1 MQEAAAAG
9 RGDSEE
15 MQEAA
20 AAGRGD
26 SEEMQE
32 AAAAGRGDSEEMQE
46 AAAAG
51 RGDSEEMQE
60 AAAAGRGDSEEMQ
73 EAAAAGRGDS
83 EDVTP
88 VAGDTRLQAG
98 GSPVFAATFQRDTL
112 EASGG
117 EVTVHG
123 VEGPALRELPAYVYS
138 LRAPRLSST
147 AALLPA
153 ADTDCVPGLKGD
165 CERELA
171 AQLTVENA
179 AATAVLAV
187 GHSCLSLTEAAV
199 AFIKANWQVLA
210 TQGWADAVLNHPD
223 EVVEVSRL
231 LGEPSTEY
239 RRLPGK
245 ECGRRLIEAAKEGAV
260 EELRALL
267 AAGANVEARDEDM
280 WTALHWA
287 AVRGHENVV
296 RCLVEGGADVE
307 SRDSRRNTPMHWA
320 AYRGHAAVVRL
331 LAASSGDP
339 DAKDKYRLTP
349 LHYAARQGHAE
360 VAAVLLDVGV
370 DRGPWDDYGHLPPDL
385 AMQN

>member
-1 MQEAAAAG
+1 MAAAK
-9 RGDSEE
+9 E

-26 SEEMQE
+26 SEQV
-32 AAAAGRGDSEEMQE
+32 A
-46 AAAAG
+46 
-51 RGDSEEMQE
+51 
-60 AAAAGRGDSEEMQ
+60 
-73 EAAAAGRGDS
+73 
-83 EDVTP
+83 P
-88 VAGDTRLQAG
+88 VAGDARLQAG
-98 GSPVFAATFQRDTL
+98 GSPVLASTFRHDRL

-117 EVTVHG
+117 EVTVPG
-123 VEGPALRELPAYVYS
+123 VEGPALQELPVYVYS
-138 LRAPRLSST
+138 FQAPRLSSM
-147 AALLPA
+147 AALLAA

-187 GHSCLSLTEAAV
+187 GHSCLSLAEAAV
-199 AFIKANWQVLA
+199 AFIKADLQVLA

-223 EVVEVSRL
+223 EVAEVSRL
-231 LGEPSTEY
+231 LGEPSAEY

-245 ECGRRLIEAAKEGAV
+245 ECGRRLIEASKEGVV

-287 AVRGHENVV
+287 AVRGHEDVV

-307 SRDSRRNTPMHWA
+307 TRDSRGNTPMHWA

-339 DAKDKYRLTP
+339 NAMDVYRRTP

-360 VAAVLLDVGV
+360 VAAVLLDVGA
-370 DRGPWDDYGHLPPDL
+370 DRGAWDDHGHIPLDL
-385 AMQN
+385 AMQNREQQLADMLS